1 MSEAENKFV
10 FVKNDE
16 NASEHIAA
24 PKYSYWS
31 AVFKKFLSN
40 RSTVVILIIAITVV
54 TLSIVDPL
62 ISHYDGLSHIN
73 INDPSMQ
80 FIHPNLQYPLRY
92 E

>member
-73 INDPSMQ
+73 INDPSMKEAAET
-80 FIHPNLQYPLRY
+80 R
-92 E
+92 